1 MGKHHVDSKV
11 LEGIASGCRAGQ
23 IIEDEQKDG
32 ETNLKK
38 WITVVAVVALV
49 AAVIQ
54 PTEGLA
60 KSKTISEIDKE
71 LKQLQQ
77 QAKEAEKQQEAAAEK
92 KQNAEHYVNKNQEYL
107 KQVLAQMDEV
117 SNELAQ
123 ISLDIENTEQSL
135 RDTAVQLEE
144 TKARI
149 AERSELLDS
158 RVRLMYTD
166 GTVSYLDV
174 LLSSTSFSDF
184 LERADS
190 LQAIA
195 NQDHILLDEHKHD
208 KELLD
213 EQQVQL
219 EADYAKVKALYAD
232 AENRKS
238 ILEDKEQEKQELIA
252 KYHAEIEESDDI
264 SEEQEALLIELATK
278 RAALEKEKNK
288 LKAAQVYTYKKS
300 SSGFK
305 GNGGSMGLPV
315 DGARLSSG
323 YGTRI
328 HPITGVKKKHTGVD
342 FAAPQGTD
350 IHAAAGGVV
359 IVAEWWSGY
368 GYTVIIDHGDN
379 VWTLYGHIRKGG
391 IKVEKG
397 QQVKKGEKI
406 AEVGNTGNSTGPHCH
421 FEVRINGTPV
431 DPMPYL

>member
-1 MGKHHVDSKV
+1 M
-11 LEGIASGCRAGQ
+11 
-23 IIEDEQKDG
+23 
-32 ETNLKK
+32 KK
-38 WITVVAVVALV
+38 WVSMIAVVAL
-49 AAVIQ
+49 AVLIFQ
-54 PTEGLA
+54 PTEGSA
-60 KSKTISEIDKE
+60 KTISQIDKE
-71 LKQLQQ
+71 LKQLQE
-77 QAKEAEKQQEAAAEK
+77 QAKKAKQQQEEAADQ
-92 KQNAEHYVNKNQEYL
+92 KQEAQHYVNKNTNYL
-107 KQVLAQMDEV
+107 NQLLGQIEVV
-117 SNELAQ
+117 SNELTQ
-123 ISLDIENTEQSL
+123 IAIDIDKTEEDL
-135 RDTAVQLEE
+135 RTTAVELDE

-149 AERSELLDS
+149 EERSGLLDS

-166 GTVSYLDV
+166 GVVSYLDV

-195 NQDHILLDEHKHD
+195 NQDHVLLDEHKRD
-208 KELLD
+208 KELIV
-213 EQQVQL
+213 EQQQQL
-219 EADYAKVKALYAD
+219 EQDYTKVKQLYAD
-232 AENRKS
+232 AETRKS
-238 ILEDKEQEKQELIA
+238 DLEVKEEEKQQLIA
-252 KYHAEIEESDDI
+252 KYSAEIEESDDI
-264 SEEQEALLIELATK
+264 SEEQEALLVELATK

-288 LKAAQVYTYKKS
+288 LKAAQVYTYKSSSSS

-315 DGARLSSG
+315 DGARISSN

-342 FAAPQGTD
+342 FAASQGTD
-350 IHAAAGGVV
+350 IHAAEGGVV

-368 GYTVIIDHGDN
+368 GNTVIIDHGDN
-379 VWTLYGHIRKGG
+379 VWTLYGHIRNGG

-406 AEVGNTGNSTGPHCH
+406 AEVGSTGNSTGPHCH

>member
-1 MGKHHVDSKV
+1 M
-11 LEGIASGCRAGQ
+11 
-23 IIEDEQKDG
+23 
-32 ETNLKK
+32 KK

-49 AAVIQ
+49 AAVVQ
-54 PTEGLA
+54 PVESIVNA
-60 KSKTISEIDKE
+60 KTISEIDKE

-77 QAKEAEKQQEAAAEK
+77 QAKEAEKNQEAAAEK

-107 KQVLAQMDEV
+107 NQVMAQMDEV
-117 SNELAQ
+117 SSELAT
-123 ISLDIENTEQSL
+123 ISMDIENTEQSL
-135 RDTAVQLEE
+135 RDTSVQLEE
-144 TKARI
+144 TSARI
-149 AERSELLDS
+149 AERSEFLDS

-195 NQDHILLDEHKHD
+195 NQDHILLEEHKQD
-208 KELLD
+208 KQLLD
-213 EQQVQL
+213 EQQLQL
-219 EADYAKVKALYAD
+219 EADYEKVKALYAD
-232 AENRKS
+232 AENRKG
-238 ILEDKEQEKQELIA
+238 ILEEKEKEKQELIA
-252 KYHAEIEESDDI
+252 MYYAEIEESDDI
-264 SEEQEALLIELATK
+264 SEEQEALLVELATK

-315 DGARLSSG
+315 EGARLSSG

-368 GYTVIIDHGDN
+368 GNTVIIDHGDN
-379 VWTLYGHIRKGG
+379 VWTLYGHIRNGG

-397 QQVKKGEKI
+397 QEVKKGEKI
-406 AEVGNTGNSTGPHCH
+406 AEVGSTGNSTGPHCH